1 MVLMIA
7 LVVLALGMVGY
18 FYATA
23 KVTISAY
30 KADGVQ
36 ATQRADE
43 FAQIKEQV
51 EQDAFQGTLFTS
63 ASIGEAADYA
73 FITYTLRLDNA
84 CLVPIDSI
92 EVQVEPDA
100 RDVLQLADGKVH
112 SLDAKAQGDITATIL
127 TAADSHSIREL
138 VVTYYV
144 WGVSFSIRQT
154 FGG

>member
-1 MVLMIA
+1 M
-7 LVVLALGMVGY
+7 
-18 FYATA
+18 
-23 KVTISAY
+23 
-30 KADGVQ
+30 
-36 ATQRADE
+36 
-43 FAQIKEQV
+43 
-51 EQDAFQGTLFTS
+51 
-63 ASIGEAADYA
+63 
-73 FITYTLRLDNA
+73 
-84 CLVPIDSI
+84 PIDSI
-92 EVQVEPDA
+92 EVQVEPDD